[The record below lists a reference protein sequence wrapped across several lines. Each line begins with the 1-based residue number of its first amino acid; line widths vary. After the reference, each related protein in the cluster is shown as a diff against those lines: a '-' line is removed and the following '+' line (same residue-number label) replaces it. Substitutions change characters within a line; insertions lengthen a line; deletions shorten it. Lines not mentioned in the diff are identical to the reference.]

1 MKIIRT
7 PTHAKGGITD
17 KEKEQM
23 SKVSDAYIANAYK
36 TGFCDRKKLTE
47 SIEKLYKVSGLEK
60 PRVVI
65 VDNPLIMALAY
76 GISAAFWHIKKY
88 SKATFN
94 ATFDATSNATE
105 AATDAATDAATYLAT
120 RAATDAAT
128 YFATFN
134 ATYAATRDA
143 TDAATFDATRSATE
157 AATFHATCAATEAAT
172 DAATFNAT
180 YFATDTA
187 TLDATYLATRDA
199 TEAATDAATRTAI
212 DAATDTATLDATYLA
227 TDAAT
232 YLATRAATRTAI
244 DAATDAA
251 TYFATRSATEAATFH
266 ATFNAT
272 RDAPRAA
279 TEAATRTAIDVAT
292 YFATFDATF
301 DAAYD
306 ATRDA
311 TRDATEA
318 ATFDETF
325 DVTYFATRAATEA
338 ATFNATY
345 AATLDATDAATFN
358 ATFNATYAATLDATD
373 AATFD
378 ATEAATDEI
387 NENWYESLIK
397 KFVGVEHKVLA
408 LECAKRWPRVSQ
420 GGNMWS
426 GGIAF
431 FAAMRDVLKLTEVD
445 CWDNYQHWEDAG
457 KNGGFR
463 VMHEKFCI
471 VVDFPECIKIDDQNR
486 PHSLD
491 SPSHKWRGGFEVYY
505 IHGVKVDKRIV
516 MSPETITV
524 REIEAQE
531 NTEVRRVMM
540 ERYGLGK
547 YLLDSGAKEVAR
559 DVDNLGFPRVLY
571 RKKINGD
578 EDLVMVHVKNST
590 LEPDG
595 TRKDYFLRVP
605 PNVETPAEAIAW
617 TFEEDDNYNPIIET

>member
-345 AATLDATDAATFN
+345 AATLDATDAATF
-358 ATFNATYAATLDATD
+358 
-373 AATFD
+373 D

>member
-7 PTHAKGGITD
+7 PTVAKGGITD

-23 SKVSDAYIANAYK
+23 SKVSDSYIANAYK

-180 YFATDTA
+180 YFATDTE

-338 ATFNATY
+338 
-345 AATLDATDAATFN
+345 